1 VIYKHVQ
8 LDRFLYH
15 LYTLNPLV
23 SIFQQFRHAMI
34 NRGTLSAGQIMG
46 SWTAL
51 IEPLAL
57 VAVIIVVGFWVFNR
71 EASHIAED
79 L

>member
-1 VIYKHVQ
+1 
-8 LDRFLYH
+8 
-15 LYTLNPLV
+15 
-23 SIFQQFRHAMI
+23 
-34 NRGTLSAGQIMG
+34 MG
-46 SWTAL
+46 SWAAL

-71 EASHIAED
+71 EAPHIAED